1 MSSTFFKLEPQ
12 QLQKSRKNSR
22 DVFNFV
28 LSMCG
33 ILYFWW
39 APWSHMWSTSEVNL
53 AWEPCVREARVKL
66 SLWRLHCAAPL
77 SMRRAPWFH
86 RKLLEFLHRK
96 LSDSS
101 FEAAWLLCSCMLGL
115 PRCMNI
121 RSPVVGWTCIPNGGT
136 TVLDHEFE
144 WGIEKFNMNID
155 LQ

>member
-33 ILYFWW
+33 IVYFWW

-77 SMRRAPWFH
+77 SMWRAPWFH
-86 RKLLEFLHRK
+86 RKLSNSLRNASIFIGNYAIPWNK
-96 LSDSS
+96 LSMFIESCWIRKGSHRFLSKTIS
-101 FEAAWLLCSCMLGL
+101 FALTHLAFFHWRQSNSL
-115 PRCMNI
+115 PE
-121 RSPVVGWTCIPNGGT
+121 T
-136 TVLDHEFE
+136 
-144 WGIEKFNMNID
+144 
-155 LQ
+155 